1 MRFGLLDVGELHR
14 EGVRGKVVA
23 GMVTVS
29 PEFLARKGERAKFQP
44 FSSYPSALR
53 DLALIV
59 EQAAPA
65 GKVCGDL
72 LALGRK
78 TVEGEFE
85 LEAVDLFDL
94 YEGEGLPEGT
104 KSLAFSLSYGSTT
117 RTLTDDEVNK
127 AFGTLVDLIEK
138 DTPYRVRR

>member
-1 MRFGLLDVGELHR
+1 MGAACSGGDKKS
-14 EGVRGKVVA
+14 RGKQPTGKLSTNQKTVEIGVKKTVV
-23 GMVTVS
+23 
-29 PEFLARKGERAKFQP
+29 
-44 FSSYPSALR
+44 
-53 DLALIV
+53 V